1 MKPTAIFTGTIA
13 DMRQQGQNI
22 DYELA
27 ERTTRAMV
35 RKHSVEEEQT
45 SRLFAGCQPVCG
57 KSSNIVLRV
66 FFSADR
72 RLDW

>member
-1 MKPTAIFTGTIA
+1 MKPTAIFKGTIA

-27 ERTTRAMV
+27 EQKSRAIL
-35 RKHSVEEEQT
+35 RDQSVEEEQA
-45 SRLFAGCQPVCG
+45 SRLFAGFQPVCG
-57 KSSNIVLRV
+57 KSSNIVLQL
-66 FFSADR
+66 FFTADD